1 MHCLE
6 LVPAVKLDIMAPK
19 GSALPFHA
27 QRQALLKYPVL
38 KPRQLLPPALYPQLK
53 SQSLCNPDSDPSS
66 TLLRP
71 CPSFPPFSTLPQPC
85 SHYLL

>member
-38 KPRQLLPPALYPQLK
+38 KPRQLLPLSLYP
-53 SQSLCNPDSDPSS
+53 
-66 TLLRP
+66 
-71 CPSFPPFSTLPQPC
+71 
-85 SHYLL
+85 